1 MTTARTSLTTP
12 ASTLDTARRAQIIG
26 DLNTSAAF
34 LVDCHVA
41 AKQAHWNIHGPNFQG
56 LHELFDT
63 IAEETREYSDLV
75 AERIAAL
82 RGTVHATIHDVAAVK
97 DIQPFPTDMQDWQ
110 GLTTAMH
117 ERLMKTSERLR
128 ASAGSM
134 DDELATQDIYVEIMR
149 GLDKRAWMLEA
160 HLSDGQNSR

>member
-1 MTTARTSLTTP
+1 MTTAKSLTMP
-12 ASTLDTARRAQIIG
+12 AGALDTSRRAQIIG

-34 LVDCHVA
+34 LVDCHVS
-41 AKQAHWNIHGPNFQG
+41 AKQAHWNIHGANFEG
-56 LHELFDT
+56 LHQLFDL

-82 RGTVHATIHDVAAVK
+82 RGTIHATVHDVAAIK
-97 DIQPFPTDMQDWQ
+97 DIQPFPTDMQDWR
-110 GLTTAMH
+110 GLTMALH

-128 ASAGSM
+128 SYASSM

-160 HLSDGQNSR
+160 HLSEGQQSR